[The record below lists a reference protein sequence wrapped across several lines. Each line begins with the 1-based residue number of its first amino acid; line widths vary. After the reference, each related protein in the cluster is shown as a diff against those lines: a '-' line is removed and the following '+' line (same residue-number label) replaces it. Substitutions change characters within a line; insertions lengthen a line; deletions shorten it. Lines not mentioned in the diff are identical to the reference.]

1 MSNITREDIEELN
14 IVLTVNL
21 ETNDYLPQVNKKL
34 KEYRQKAEFKGFRP
48 GKVPMALIKRRVGNA
63 ILAEEVNTV
72 LNDKMKAYLD
82 EEKLK
87 YVGQP
92 LPIDK
97 AEDINLDI
105 NKPTDYAF
113 RFELGLV
120 PDFEIEG
127 LDTALPFYDIQVND
141 DEIESEVERLR
152 KQFGQGFE
160 EDITDIVEDDLIVVK
175 LEELDE
181 EGNIK
186 EDGFVKDETFVLVKD
201 LGEDKLREDV
211 LTATINDSFDINI
224 YKLEKDKDAKHV
236 EKYVLGLEEGQ
247 TTGEMFRMTI
257 VRIQRVKKADLS
269 EEFYSQIFP
278 DGEVADMDAFN
289 DRIRDE
295 IYKARKQNS
304 RQFFYGVLYD
314 ALVANNQFE
323 LPKTFLE
330 KWIKE
335 SQGVDV
341 AEKQATYN
349 HFVKMIR
356 WSLIR
361 EKLADKYEVD
371 VTYEDVRESTRMEVL
386 RYFNFQ
392 IEPRGEMVENL
403 IDRVLKDRSEL
414 QRRFENLMDNAVLER
429 TAEDAAKE
437 MKEVTKEE
445 FEAIA
450 KEREERIKAEQEA
463 EETALTSENEA
474 ATIEETVESED

>member
-1 MSNITREDIEELN
+1 MSNITREDIEDLN

-21 ETNDYLPQVNKKL
+21 EKNDYVPQVNKKL

-48 GKVPMALIKRRVGNA
+48 GKVPMALIRRRVGNS

-72 LNDKMKAYLD
+72 LNDNMKAYLD

-92 LPIDK
+92 LPMDK
-97 AEDINLDI
+97 PEDITLDI

-120 PDFEIEG
+120 PDFEVQG
-127 LDTALPFYDIQVND
+127 LEEALPFYDVKVD
-141 DEIESEVERLR
+141 DAEIATEVERLR

-175 LEELDE
+175 LEELEDGNVK
-181 EGNIK
+181 EG
-186 EDGFVKDETFVLVKD
+186 GFVKDETFILVKD
-201 LGEDKLREDV
+201 IAEDALREDV
-211 LTATINDSFDINI
+211 LTATIDDSFDTNV
-224 YKLEKDKDAKHV
+224 YKLERDKDANHV

-247 TTGEMFRMTI
+247 TVGEMFRMTI
-257 VRIQRVKKADLS
+257 VRIQRVKKAELS
-269 EEFYSQIFP
+269 EEFYNQIFP
-278 DGEVADMDAFN
+278 NGEVADMDAFN
-289 DRIRDE
+289 ERISGE
-295 IYKARKQNS
+295 ISKARTQSS

-314 ALVANNQFE
+314 ALIASNQFE
-323 LPKTFLE
+323 LPKNFLE

-341 AEKQATYN
+341 AEKQATYD

-371 VTYEDVRESTRMEVL
+371 VTYEDVRESTRAEVL
-386 RYFNFQ
+386 RYFNYQ

-414 QRRFENLMDNAVLER
+414 QRRFENLMDNAVLAR
-429 TAEDAAKE
+429 TAEDAAKD
-437 MKEVTKEE
+437 MKEVSKEE
-445 FEAIA
+445 FEAIT
-450 KEREERIKAEQEA
+450 KEREDRIKAEQATEEA
-463 EETALTSENEA
+463 ALTEENKTEEVEEA
-474 ATIEETVESED
+474 VETEE